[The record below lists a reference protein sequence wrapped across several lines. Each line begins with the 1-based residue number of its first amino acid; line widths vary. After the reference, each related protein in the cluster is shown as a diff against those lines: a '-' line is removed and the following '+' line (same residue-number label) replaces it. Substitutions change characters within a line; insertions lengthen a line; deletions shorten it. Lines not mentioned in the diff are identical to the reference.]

1 MKELNILKIGNEEY
15 KIVGGASVSYDEE
28 NETII
33 VDNSGS
39 GSTNPLR
46 PLFLAEGALYN
57 DTDAIIKRTP
67 QWETEEK
74 WELKDG
80 TYIYSEEAALVDHL
94 PGHYY
99 LNGLG
104 NITESEMINIYKY
117 KDAVTRFKYPRCCQA
132 TSIRTFFGMWHQ
144 HGISTLEPVAYNTF
158 YMNYKLESAMWYSG
172 AFEKG
177 YDNIVAASL
186 VITPS
191 ELAYTFNQCT
201 NLKYIHPMNL
211 RNTTKA
217 MTTTFVKCTS
227 LKEIRLHNL
236 KVNLDLSSSSEISKR
251 SILHAIKNASP
262 TTAITI
268 TLHPDAYA
276 RIANQPDILEAL
288 REKNGYTDESGNEI
302 AGTLPAGASINLGL
316 VQL

>member
-1 MKELNILKIGNEEY
+1 MKELKVLKIGNEEY

-39 GSTNPLR
+39 GAANPLR

-67 QWETEEK
+67 QWKTEEK
-74 WELKDG
+74 WKLEEDG
-80 TYIYSEEAALVDHL
+80 TYTYWEEDALVDHL

-117 KDAVTRFKYPRCCQA
+117 KDAVTRFQYPRCCQG

-144 HGISTLEPVAYNTF
+144 HGISTLAPISFCTF
-158 YMNYKLESAMWYSG
+158 YFNKKLESAMWYND
-172 AFEKG
+172 AFEGG
-177 YDNIVAASL
+177 YDNITDGSK
-186 VITPS
+186 VITPV
-191 ELAYTFNQCT
+191 ELSYTFNQCT
-201 NLKYIHPMNL
+201 KLKYIHPMNL

-217 MTTTFVKCTS
+217 MTTTFVECTS
-227 LKEIRLHNL
+227 LKEIRLHDL
-236 KVNLDLSSSSEISKR
+236 KVNLILSSSSEISKR

-276 RIANQPDILEAL
+276 RIINQEDITTAL
-288 REKNGYTDESGNEI
+288 KEKNGYTDESGNEV
-302 AGTLPAGASINLGL
+302 AGTLPAGASINL
-316 VQL
+316 VSV